1 MNTTLKVKIKCK
13 ELSSL
18 FLAKSD
24 GAEGM
29 LKQFYFDIAAD
40 LMYQIPEKEIEI
52 NATPIKNPKYNYF
65 SNC

>member
-24 GAEGM
+24 GTDVGWKRNIVMKKM
-29 LKQFYFDIAAD
+29 LSR
-40 LMYQIPEKEIEI
+40 LL
-52 NATPIKNPKYNYF
+52 N
-65 SNC
+65 